1 MNIRAIWQL
10 SGLLCIGAGL
20 VANTASAQEQ
30 RTARDRAEVHY
41 LRYEYRKAA
50 VFFEEAAKRKFFKTE
65 QLRMLAD
72 CYRQLDEYDK
82 AVDSYRK
89 ITESKDALPADFL
102 HYADALKSTGDYAT
116 AKEVYGRYRE
126 KGGAEAAARIAG
138 CDSAIAWMA
147 AAPPVITNLRHLN
160 TSAADWGAT
169 WNGNGQ
175 FVFTSDSLRS
185 SMLDPKQKASLQQY
199 RRTGNAFQKLY
210 LADTVHRNPDA
221 IVVRGFDNVL
231 NDFRYHVGPVAFSPG
246 GDTAYIT
253 VTSPGKPVA
262 QKVGRH
268 ERYRTRRLELFVSVR
283 GRNGWQAP
291 APFAYNNAQ
300 YSIGHAAVSADGK
313 ILYFTADMPGGQGKT
328 DIWFC
333 EQQADGSWSAPR
345 NCGAAINTPEE
356 EAFPTVNE
364 AGWLY
369 FSSKGHPGMGGFDLF
384 VAEGAGQ
391 HWNHPINLKSGYN
404 SPGDD
409 FHLKSGPTG
418 TEIFASNR
426 KGGMGGDDLYGLVPE
441 IAAKPSVETGKKIFI
456 LETTVFKQGSEQPA
470 AGATVLLTDEN
481 RNDYWTLH
489 TQDDGKAYMV
499 LTDGHRYVVSASGPG
514 NGWSATKTFTA
525 GKEDTVKIGLQ
536 LQAGVPRPGAI
547 MHLVSIYFDRD
558 GYRLRPESLSALDS
572 LADMMERFPGLE
584 VELGAHTDS
593 RHTHAYNITLSER
606 RATAA
611 ANYLVSKGID
621 RARLK
626 TVGYGESRLTN
637 KCADGVECTEEE
649 HQQNRRM
656 EARILKR

>member
-1 MNIRAIWQL
+1 MNIRAIRQL
-10 SGLLCIGAGL
+10 SVLLCIGAGI
-20 VANTASAQEQ
+20 AAHPASAQEQ

-50 VFFEEAAKRKFFKTE
+50 VFFEEAANRKFFKTQ

-82 AVDSYRK
+82 AAECYRK

-102 HYADALKSTGDYAT
+102 HYGDALKSTGDYTA
-116 AKEVYGRYRE
+116 AKEMYARYRE
-126 KGGAEAAARIAG
+126 KGGMEADARIAG

-147 AAPPVITNLRHLN
+147 DTPPVISNLRDLN
-160 TSAADWGAT
+160 TAAADWGAT
-169 WNGNGQ
+169 WNGDGQ
-175 FVFTSDSLRS
+175 LVFTSDSLRAT
-185 SMLDPKQKASLQQY
+185 MLDPRQKASLQQY

-210 LADTVHRNPDA
+210 TVDTIHRNPDA
-221 IVVRGFDNVL
+221 TAVRGFDNVL

-246 GDTAYIT
+246 GDTAFIT

-262 QKVGRH
+262 QKEGRH
-268 ERYRTRRLELFVSVR
+268 EKYRTRRLELFVSVR

-291 APFAYNNAQ
+291 APFAYNNPQ

-313 ILYFTADMPGGQGKT
+313 TLYFTADMPGGQGQT

-333 EQQADGSWSAPR
+333 EQQADGAWSAPK
-345 NCGAAINTPEE
+345 NCGGAINTPEE

-364 AGWLY
+364 EGWLY

-391 HWNHPINLKSGYN
+391 NWGHPINLKSGYN

-418 TEIFASNR
+418 IELFASNR
-426 KGGMGGDDLYGLVPE
+426 KGGMGGDDLYGLIPE
-441 IAAKPSVETGKKIFI
+441 TLSKPAITTGRKIFI
-456 LETTVFKQGSEQPA
+456 LETSVFEQGSEQPA
-470 AGATVLLTDEN
+470 AGATVMLTDEN
-481 RNDYWTLH
+481 RNDSWTLH

-514 NGWSATKTFTA
+514 NGWSASKSFTA
-525 GKEDTVKIGLQ
+525 GREDTVKIGLH
-536 LQAGVPRPGAI
+536 LQAGVPRPGDV
-547 MHLVSIYFDRD
+547 MHLVRIYFDRD
-558 GYRLRPESLSALDS
+558 GYRLRPESLTALDS
-572 LADMMERFPGLE
+572 LAEIMDRFPGLL

-606 RATAA
+606 RAAA
-611 ANYLVSKGID
+611 AADYLVNKGIG
-621 RARLK
+621 RERLK

-637 KCADGVECTEEE
+637 NCADGVECTEAA
-649 HQQNRRM
+649 HQQNRRL